1 MGTEIK
7 ALIHLLRLS
16 MIWELIRLLVVLVV
30 AVVVVVMADLE
41 CVLIALLSMKAV
53 DPIVISV
60 DYHSADSV
68 TLRRDHIRIEIG
80 SKSSQFYR
88 RTSTSTCIHHD
99 T

>member
-1 MGTEIK
+1 MGLK

-16 MIWELIRLLVVLVV
+16 TIWGLIRLLVVPVV
-30 AVVVVVMADLE
+30 AGVVMADLE
-41 CVLIALLSMKAV
+41 CVLIARSSMKAV

-60 DYHSADSV
+60 DYHLADSV

>member
-16 MIWELIRLLVVLVV
+16 TIWGLIRLLVVPVV
-30 AVVVVVMADLE
+30 AGLVMADLE
-41 CVLIALLSMKAV
+41 SVLIARSSMKAV

>member
-16 MIWELIRLLVVLVV
+16 TIWGLIRLLVVPVV
-30 AVVVVVMADLE
+30 AGLVMADLE
-41 CVLIALLSMKAV
+41 SVLIARSSMKAV

-68 TLRRDHIRIEIG
+68 ALGRDHIRIVIG

-88 RTSTSTCIHHD
+88 RTSTPTCIHHD

>member
-1 MGTEIK
+1 MGLK

-30 AVVVVVMADLE
+30 AMVVVMADLE
-41 CVLIALLSMKAV
+41 CVLIARLSMKAV

-60 DYHSADSV
+60 DYHLADSV
-68 TLRRDHIRIEIG
+68 TLRRDHIRIVIG

-88 RTSTSTCIHHD
+88 RTSTPTCIHHD

>member
-1 MGTEIK
+1 MEMGLK

-16 MIWELIRLLVVLVV
+16 MILGSTRLLVVPVV
-30 AVVVVVMADLE
+30 AVVVMVGLE

-60 DYHSADSV
+60 DYHLADSV